1 MRREKLSDMWR
12 GWLIGD
18 FDLSV
23 YRTKDFEVGVLTHEK
38 GEIWPKHYH
47 AEAIEINVLLEGKM
61 RVNNEIIVSGDI
73 FIFDK
78 YEVADPKFLED
89 CKILCVKTP
98 SKPGDK
104 YEVL

>member
-1 MRREKLSDMWR
+1 MQRQKLSDMWR

-18 FDLSV
+18 FEPSV
-23 YRTKDFEVGVLTHEK
+23 HRTKEFEVGVLTHAK

-47 AEAIEINVLLEGKM
+47 AEAVEINVLLEGKM
-61 RVNNEIIVSGDI
+61 RVNDEIIESGDI
-73 FIFDK
+73 FVFER
-78 YEVADPKFLED
+78 YEAAAPIFLED
-89 CKILCVKTP
+89 CKVLCVKTP